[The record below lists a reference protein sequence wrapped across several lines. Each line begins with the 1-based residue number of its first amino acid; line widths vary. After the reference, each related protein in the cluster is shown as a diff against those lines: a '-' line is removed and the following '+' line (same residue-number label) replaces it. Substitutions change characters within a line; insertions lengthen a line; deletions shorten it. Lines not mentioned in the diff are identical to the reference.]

1 MSRRY
6 FSVGLL
12 LTCAAIVVIA
22 SRVIRADGPDGSNPS
37 SKSAVKEADE
47 KTPDRDKKSD
57 DKKSGDNT
65 GDSKKAEKQAARD
78 EDAILKDLDQAKDK
92 LAEVM
97 PSIASIADADFRKQ
111 DGPKA
116 IAPLKRVSALLKEL
130 SAIQTDETERK
141 QIEDVRCQ
149 YLAVLATLGDNDSK
163 ALLEKSASGKDAK
176 ALAAKS
182 ALVLAKW
189 WRNSKDADAQTKILK
204 GYADVAKADPT
215 SERIAMTLA
224 VMARTGAANDD
235 VSNAVVAVIRKT
247 LTSDEAKKIAA
258 ELDPLGALRELL
270 DKPLVVSGRTTAGKS
285 HSTADWKGKVVLVDF
300 WATWCGPCN
309 AEIPRVKELYK
320 TYHPKG
326 LEIVGVDCDSDDDTV
341 NSFVKDKDMSWTQ
354 LREESQSEKQPWHP
368 LATQYGVNG
377 IPTMFLI
384 DKKGTLRF
392 VDAREGTAEKIEKL
406 LAE

>member
-1 MSRRY
+1 
-6 FSVGLL
+6 LAA
-12 LTCAAIVVIA
+12 AAIVVIG
-22 SRVIRADGPDGSNPS
+22 RRDLRADDSDPS
-37 SKSAVKEADE
+37 SKAAAKQTDE
-47 KTPDRDKKSD
+47 KKPAKADDKTSDDKKSD
-57 DKKSGDNT
+57 DKRSDEKPTDAKKA
-65 GDSKKAEKQAARD
+65 DSKGGRN
-78 EDAILKDLDQAKDK
+78 EDAILKDLDEAKDK

-97 PSIASIADADFRKQ
+97 PSIASIADTDFRKQ

-116 IAPLKRVSALLKEL
+116 IAPLKRVSDLLKEL

-149 YLAVLATLGDNDSK
+149 YLAVLATLDDEDST
-163 ALLEKSASGKDAK
+163 ALLEKRAAGKHAH

-204 GYADVAKADPT
+204 SYTQVAKADPT
-215 SERIAMTLA
+215 SERVAMTLA
-224 VMARTGAANDD
+224 VMARTGAANED

-258 ELDPLGALRELL
+258 ELDPLSALRELL
-270 DKPLVVSGRTTAGKS
+270 EKPLVVSGRTTSGKS
-285 HSTADWKGKVVLVDF
+285 HTTSDWKGKVVLVDF

-309 AEIPRVKELYK
+309 AEIPRVKDLYK

-326 LEIVGVDCDSDDDTV
+326 LEIVGVDCDADDDTV
-341 NSFVKDKDMSWTQ
+341 NSFTKDKEMPWTQ
-354 LREESQSEKQPWHP
+354 LREESQGEKQPWHP